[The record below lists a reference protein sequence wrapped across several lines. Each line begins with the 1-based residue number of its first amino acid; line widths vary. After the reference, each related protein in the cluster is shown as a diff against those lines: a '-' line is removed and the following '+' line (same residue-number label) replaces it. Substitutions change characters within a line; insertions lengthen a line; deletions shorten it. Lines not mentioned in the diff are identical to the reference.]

1 MKQLLL
7 LFYIVACHS
16 LFSQTIQLTAKIV
29 GDNLNEGEGRILVV
43 KAVDSSVVKGSY
55 LETFN
60 VDLRFDAS
68 KDTNFLFVVDVP
80 EFKKQYIPFSV
91 LDTKKIDLGEIRLI
105 ADLTLEEVK
114 VSYKKPMFERTMDGM
129 TINVKFLFSILFLL
143 FTYCASAN
151 TTVELSTEKSSIE
164 ATVEFADKGKKRQKA
179 ARKKARKGQKMNKKR
194 KRACGKWGARSYA
207 G

>member
-1 MKQLLL
+1 MYYTLLCNTAYRFHIEHFLL

-80 EFKKQYIPFSV
+80 DS
-91 LDTKKIDLGEIRLI
+91 
-105 ADLTLEEVK
+105 
-114 VSYKKPMFERTMDGM
+114 SFE
-129 TINVKFLFSILFLL
+129 
-143 FTYCASAN
+143 
-151 TTVELSTEKSSIE
+151 TERIQ
-164 ATVEFADKGKKRQKA
+164 DK
-179 ARKKARKGQKMNKKR
+179 
-194 KRACGKWGARSYA
+194 
-207 G
+207 